1 MRNFDYF
8 KAIIKNWKS
17 KFKSYLFHF
26 PNDSRVF
33 KRKNLLEILKIV
45 NKVGFSRFTFDVI
58 SNDLPSN
65 KKIIIVAPHPDDEVI
80 GLGGTLLRLLEEGC
94 TVEIIYMTSGKLSE
108 KKIRE
113 QELQKVCTKLNVRFH
128 IIGGVA
134 RDKLF
139 GSEKNRTS
147 D

>member
-8 KAIIKNWKS
+8 KVIIKNWKS
-17 KFKSYLFHF
+17 KLKSNLFNF
-26 PNDSRVF
+26 PSDSRVF

-80 GLGGTLLRLLEEGC
+80 GLGGTLLRLLREKC
-94 TVEIIYMTSGKLSE
+94 TVEIIYMTTQLCF
-108 KKIRE
+108 IH
-113 QELQKVCTKLNVRFH
+113 V
-128 IIGGVA
+128 
-134 RDKLF
+134 
-139 GSEKNRTS
+139 
-147 D
+147 